1 MLTLI
6 EMQHGLGLDMWN
18 VTPADISTVLYVST
32 FVVFSTKPNNA
43 IYSIS
48 GGEKYFTPLP
58 FLS

>member
-1 MLTLI
+1 
-6 EMQHGLGLDMWN
+6 MQHGLGLDMWN